1 MWTLRGTKWRGNP
14 PRYRAIPKDRNVLLE
29 GWRIAGRGVVGEE
42 KRHPRSCVFLGRWR
56 EVWRPVWHVSADSGR
71 QSRKAGRLAW
81 IKTDGCDKKKDPS
94 YLPGWF
100 NSPSG
105 LAGAGSSLL
114 PQRPE
119 AVSRNPG
126 RNPRVTVGAQ
136 GANGLWES
144 AWRWPT
150 RGPDVPGSYGSHR
163 GFRLRPRRASV
174 FDSEDKPR
182 AARAIISSHSGT
194 IPPRVSTSPSRTVPR
209 SLAGH
214 ARSSSATA

>member
-1 MWTLRGTKWRGNP
+1 
-14 PRYRAIPKDRNVLLE
+14 
-29 GWRIAGRGVVGEE
+29 
-42 KRHPRSCVFLGRWR
+42 
-56 EVWRPVWHVSADSGR
+56 VWRPVWHVSADSDR
-71 QSRKAGRLAW
+71 QSRKARRSTW

-105 LAGAGSSLL
+105 LAGFGSSLL

-150 RGPDVPGSYGSHR
+150 LSACGHAQAG
-163 GFRLRPRRASV
+163 RAQMFQDPTDRIGV
-174 FDSEDKPR
+174 FDCGHLCE
-182 AARAIISSHSGT
+182 ASHKE
-194 IPPRVSTSPSRTVPR
+194 
-209 SLAGH
+209 
-214 ARSSSATA
+214 